1 MVAGQLWLMT
11 KEAGYL
17 RDLHRILFTG
27 LRHNQYANGGFG
39 TTSCLGSRRRQDD
52 SVDHSPQAVLRR
64 GEEATWCCS
73 MRGASALAFAAQMS
87 WCTDGER
94 LIAPIAI
101 PGTATVQL
109 NQGLLVLRQTTD
121 YPYEGRVRI
130 EVLRSEVNAP
140 VPLAFFLPDA
150 DGSGDCHLR
159 CDGKELAWTWR
170 DGFVEAMVPLRAG
183 AILDLEFALQPRIE
197 ALEVP
202 ERLPGHVRL
211 MHGPLMLGCADH
223 DRTEPGPPSTWTY
236 QGGGTYRTASGLTLA
251 PLGMRSYRDQ
261 EDSLRRPTRFL
272 FQDPAG
278 GRA

>member
-1 MVAGQLWLMT
+1 
-11 KEAGYL
+11 
-17 RDLHRILFTG
+17 
-27 LRHNQYANGGFG
+27 
-39 TTSCLGSRRRQDD
+39 
-52 SVDHSPQAVLRR
+52 
-64 GEEATWCCS
+64 
-73 MRGASALAFAAQMS
+73 MS

-109 NQGLLVLRQTTD
+109 NQGSLVLRQTTN

-130 EVLRSEVNAP
+130 EVLRSEVNVPA
-140 VPLAFFLPDA
+140 PLAFFLPDA
-150 DGSGDCHLR
+150 DGSGDCHMY
-159 CDGKELAWTWR
+159 CEGKELDRTWH
-170 DGFVEAMVPLRAG
+170 DGFAEVTVPLRTG
-183 AILDLEFALQPRIE
+183 TILVLESALQPRIE
-197 ALEVP
+197 SLEVP

-211 MHGPLMLGCADH
+211 MHGPLMLGSAAS

-236 QGGGTYRTASGLTLA
+236 QGRGTYRTASGLTLA

-261 EDSLRRPTRFL
+261 EDSLKRPTRFL